1 MTKHSKWNHF
11 KYATGAP
18 RSMPG
23 EQPDRPREEKP
34 GHEVIGLFLQH
45 MGL

>member
-1 MTKHSKWNHF
+1 MSNGIISSMLLVVPH
-11 KYATGAP
+11 
-18 RSMPG
+18 SMPG